1 MTALDERALGEFI
14 DAHYRRS
21 GDHLFRMERLPLYD
35 VPHQA
40 AELARWRA
48 GETEPDWNGKQSWLD
63 TLADESHRGLVS
75 QRVRRFGR
83 ELTDDELMS
92 CHWGYRYNGRYE
104 DIRVLHEGEHD
115 IPAGLIEQ
123 DYWIVADTF
132 VVAMHYDPGGRFLG
146 AEVLPPDRLHD
157 FVHDRDRAWAVAEP
171 FSTWWARHPELHRRP
186 AA

>member
-1 MTALDERALGEFI
+1 MTVLDEQALGAFI
-14 DAHYRRS
+14 DSHYRHA
-21 GDHLFRMERLPLYD
+21 GDRLFRMERLPLYD

-48 GETEPDWNGKQSWLD
+48 GHTEPDWESKQGWLD
-63 TLADESHRGLVS
+63 SLADESRRGLIS

-92 CHWGYRYNGRYE
+92 CHWGYFYNGRHE

-115 IPAGLIEQ
+115 TPAGLVEQ

-132 VVAMHYDPGGRFLG
+132 VVPMHYDSAGRFLG
-146 AEVLPPDRLHD
+146 AEVLPSDRLPD
-157 FVHDRDRAWAVAEP
+157 FRRDRDRAWAAAEP
-171 FSTWWARHPELHRRP
+171 FGDWWARHAELHRRP